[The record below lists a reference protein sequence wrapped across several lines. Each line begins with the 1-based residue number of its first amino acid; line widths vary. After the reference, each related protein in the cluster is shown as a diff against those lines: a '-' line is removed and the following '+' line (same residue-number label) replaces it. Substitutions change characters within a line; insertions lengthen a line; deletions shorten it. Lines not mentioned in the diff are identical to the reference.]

1 MKSTVDDHKIAL
13 ETPLIDDLGDKGR
26 RGRCSGLEE
35 GKAKPCRSQK
45 SIVTRDRCTSPPQLV
60 SATDRK
66 ISAPLT
72 LSASLLPIINKHVVA
87 ALFFP
92 DPLFDMII
100 TPAQRVRIGNDQRLS
115 FAGGNIYQ
123 YCQYLCLYRMI
134 KRLFVTSDV
143 IAVLYRTTTDT
154 PHFRFFFLIPC
165 QSQSAE
171 VDRCDRVG

>member
-1 MKSTVDDHKIAL
+1 MHVTATAL
-13 ETPLIDDLGDKGR
+13 
-26 RGRCSGLEE
+26 
-35 GKAKPCRSQK
+35 
-45 SIVTRDRCTSPPQLV
+45 SPPQLCHRHR
-60 SATDRK
+60 SEDFCL
-66 ISAPLT
+66 LT

-143 IAVLYRTTTDT
+143 IAVLYRTTDT
-154 PHFRFFFLIPC
+154 PHFTFFLLIPC

-171 VDRCDRVG
+171 VDRNDRVGYLGSHSAVFLAIPAAPSSKHLNCSPVHVFKRRRMTCK